1 MKAIAKQDQQ
11 HLVEMLRVLFPQLQG
26 VSDLEI
32 AKAVALTKRLGLDP
46 FKREVHFIPFKG
58 TVQVVVSYLEYI
70 KRAERSGKLD
80 GWEARLGKDEF
91 GEFAEVEI
99 FRKDWEYSFTWR
111 AYLNEVKKDTPNW
124 KAMPLFMLRKTAIA
138 QAFRLAFPEE
148 TQELPLEEGEI
159 VEYETV
165 EEVKT
170 ISEAQAKRLWVIAK
184 AAGEEAGI
192 GKAEVEKVV
201 REVLSEYGLESTRE
215 IHTKLYDEVIEKIKA
230 RILELAKIE
239 EQKES

>member
-1 MKAIAKQDQQ
+1 
-11 HLVEMLRVLFPQLQG
+11 
-26 VSDLEI
+26 
-32 AKAVALTKRLGLDP
+32 
-46 FKREVHFIPFKG
+46 
-58 TVQVVVSYLEYI
+58 
-70 KRAERSGKLD
+70 
-80 GWEARLGKDEF
+80 
-91 GEFAEVEI
+91 
-99 FRKDWEYSFTWR
+99 
-111 AYLNEVKKDTPNW
+111 LNEVKKDTPNW